1 MLPIVDHKDFPVRA
15 SKEDIMGNI
24 EQIMYVIDSIKNDR
38 YSTKYSNSPDKF
50 SYAAE
55 TLALNALEKLK

>member
-1 MLPIVDHKDFPVRA
+1 
-15 SKEDIMGNI
+15 
-24 EQIMYVIDSIKNDR
+24 MYVIDSIKNDR